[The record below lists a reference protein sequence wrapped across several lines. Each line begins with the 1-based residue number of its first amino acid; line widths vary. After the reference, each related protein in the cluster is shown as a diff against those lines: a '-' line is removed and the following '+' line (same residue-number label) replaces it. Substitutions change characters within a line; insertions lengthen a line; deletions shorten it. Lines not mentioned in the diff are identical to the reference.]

1 MSAATATSSMER
13 VATNE
18 TSEQMMSRYNTILRD
33 TAPRVPHYAL
43 QRRAVQERYEAAR
56 RARQVFSAIILGTV
70 MGLAWVGLLLAFL
83 GAL

>member
-1 MSAATATSSMER
+1 MSTATATSSMER

-56 RARQVFSAIILGTV
+56 RAREVIAAITLGTV
-70 MGLAWVGLLLAFL
+70 LGLAWTGLVLI
-83 GAL
+83 ALERM